1 MTIPAIRVTRALY
14 DGFSIS
20 FPDGTGCW
28 SHTTQNVA
36 ARITE
41 YRATAKRPVDV
52 DWRVG
57 DVACPVQVDGKADRL
72 ADECHGYD
80 LDGNPVGETR

>member
-1 MTIPAIRVTRALY
+1 MTIPAIRVTRELY
-14 DGFSIS
+14 DDSHLTRRNRMAFSIS

-41 YRATAKRPVDV
+41 YRTAAKRAVDV
-52 DWRVG
+52 DWRIG
-57 DVACPVQVDGKADRL
+57 DICCPVQVDGVIAR
-72 ADECHGYD
+72 GR
-80 LDGNPVGETR
+80 G